1 MRIDLTDFEE
11 RTSQAVRAFWDTRA
25 AAVERQR
32 LNGVIDQGERAGVTS
47 GKNMDGFVRL
57 LADLVDSNGLPDA
70 ELHMTR
76 GVNTLPG
83 YFRPTKDWD
92 LLVLHH
98 GVLIAALELK
108 SQVGPSFGN
117 NFNNRTEEAVG
128 SAVDLWTAFREKAL
142 GSQPAPFVGWLIH
155 VEEAAGSTRP
165 VRVSEPHFKVFP
177 ELRNTSYLQRYEHL
191 CRRLVLEKHY
201 TEASLIVSTREG
213 GLQGEYDDLSEATS
227 FRRFAIAFAAHIA
240 REATLLRRGGMG

>member
-1 MRIDLTDFEE
+1 MGIDLADFEE
-11 RTSQAVRAFWDTRA
+11 RTSRAVRAFWDTRA

-92 LLVLHH
+92 LLFCTV
-98 GVLIAALELK
+98 
-108 SQVGPSFGN
+108 
-117 NFNNRTEEAVG
+117 
-128 SAVDLWTAFREKAL
+128 
-142 GSQPAPFVGWLIH
+142 
-155 VEEAAGSTRP
+155 
-165 VRVSEPHFKVFP
+165 VF
-177 ELRNTSYLQRYEHL
+177 
-191 CRRLVLEKHY
+191 
-201 TEASLIVSTREG
+201 
-213 GLQGEYDDLSEATS
+213 
-227 FRRFAIAFAAHIA
+227 
-240 REATLLRRGGMG
+240 